1 MKRALLLSTMLMV
14 ALVTSAM
21 PLFNVPTF
29 RIQPNGDTLHCFVS
43 GDEYYNRL
51 HDSAGYTIV
60 CNPQSG
66 WWVYADTLHIDTEHW
81 QLVPTDYVAGRI
93 NPLSVAGLA
102 PDLGVDRDTWLN
114 KQHFEENIE
123 APKTSGANHGRLNNL
138 VIFIH
143 FSDQGEVATPLSTV
157 DAMLN
162 DSSETANSMY
172 NYFRQVSYNKLNI
185 VSHYYPAPS
194 NDTIIS
200 YQDIYPRDYYMP
212 YLGGSYP
219 NGYQT
224 DTERRNRECGL
235 LERAVSYVNA
245 NSPVPTTLDIDMDN
259 DGNVDNVCFVIEG
272 SIFIWGELLW
282 PHKSSLSDRNVYING
297 KHVENYT
304 LMLEGGGSL
313 YFNTSVFC
321 HEMFHS
327 LGAPDL
333 YRYNTNSSGI
343 PVYPIGQW
351 DLMGTSSNPPQH
363 MSSYMKWK
371 YGNWLDSIPTITQPG
386 TYTLHSLGDSTY
398 DNCCYKIATP
408 HPNQWYVLEYRDNTE
423 LFETTLPGKGLLV
436 YRIDNRYN
444 GSASYNGT
452 NRFDEVY
459 LFRPSTNNI
468 NPNITLTEAFFSGST
483 MRNAFTPQTDPFPT
497 LTGDIVDSAFSII
510 DISVPDSTISFTYAP
525 ICLTPHGLTTSNIT
539 DTSAQMSWQTDADSV
554 LLQWR
559 TAGDTAV
566 NSIVVGRQSL
576 LLDTLLP
583 STVYEWRVK
592 SICAVGDSSWFT
604 SWNNFHT
611 TQCLLQ
617 ESTVGVG
624 ETTSFALPFNLYY
637 KYSWTQMIYTS
648 DEVGDAKEI
657 TALSFNY
664 TNNTPATKT
673 NCVIYIGTTTDS
685 AINTYYGNPQFLP
698 SSQMHIVYEGPISC
712 VYGWNTI
719 ELDRPFYYNGTDNLV
734 VAVDDNSGIALFHQM
749 RFRCSFTPGRNSSI
763 TCYNDDVNPEPDMTE
778 NPYFHYRYALQFRA
792 DIRFIGCTLL
802 DMPVFQ
808 VNVLSSDST
817 LGSVTGGGTYESYSF
832 ATLAAIP
839 VANYHFAYWLSGS
852 DTITDNP
859 YTFSVS
865 ADSTIVAYFAI
876 DSFGVNLSAN
886 GGGTVSGGGMYPI
899 GGTATIT
906 ATASDNHHFLYWIGN
921 DDTITYNPCT
931 FTVTSDTVVTA
942 HFAIDSHYVSVLPSD
957 STIGFAYLFG
967 IDGELLNSALLPYGY
982 LVDIYATPN
991 QNMDG
996 YQCTFLQ
1003 WSDGNT
1009 EYRRLITLT
1018 QDTTLVA
1025 MFEAQPL
1032 EGIST
1037 AIDPFKI
1044 IVHADGI
1051 ELIGAAGQAV
1061 TLCDIMGRSLWH
1073 SVACERQYIPVSHA
1087 GVYLLRVGG
1096 HAVRKV
1102 VFR

>member
-1 MKRALLLSTMLMV
+1 MLMI
-14 ALVTSAM
+14 ALATLAM
-21 PLFNVPTF
+21 PVFNVPTF

-60 CNPQSG
+60 HNPQNG
-66 WWVYADTLHIDTEHW
+66 WWVYADTLHTDMEHW

-93 NPLSVAGLA
+93 NPHTVARLV
-102 PDLGVDRDTWLN
+102 PNLGVDRDTWLK
-114 KQHFEENIE
+114 KQHFEENID

-138 VIFIH
+138 VIFIR
-143 FSDQGEVATPLSTV
+143 FSDQGEMATSLNTI

-172 NYFRQVSYNKLNI
+172 NYFKQVSYNKLSI

-200 YQDIYPRDYYMP
+200 YQDIYPRDYYTP
-212 YLGGSYP
+212 FSYQSD
-219 NGYQT
+219 Y
-224 DTERRNRECGL
+224 ERRYREQSL
-235 LERAVSYVNA
+235 LERAVNYVVA
-245 NSPVPTTLDIDMDN
+245 NSPVPTDLDIDMDN
-259 DGNVDNVCFVIEG
+259 DGKVDNVCFVVDG
-272 SIFIWGELLW
+272 WCFAWGELLW
-282 PHKSSLSDRNVYING
+282 PHKGTLNDRYVYING
-297 KHVENYT
+297 KRVWNYT
-304 LMLEGGGSL
+304 IMLSGAGST

-321 HEMFHS
+321 HEMFHT

-333 YRYNTNSSGI
+333 YRYNNTTLDPSDY
-343 PVYPIGQW
+343 PVGQW
-351 DLMGTSSNPPQH
+351 DLMGTNSNPPQH
-363 MSSYMKWK
+363 MSAYMKWK
-371 YGNWLDSIPTITQPG
+371 YGNWLDSIPTITHPG

-398 DNCCYKIATP
+398 DNCCYKIATL

-423 LFETTLPGKGLLV
+423 LFETTLPGKGLLI
-436 YRIDNRYN
+436 YRIDTRYTGN
-444 GSASYNGT
+444 SGNH
-452 NRFDEVY
+452 DEVY
-459 LFRPSTNNI
+459 LFRPSTSDHVPTI
-468 NPNITLTEAFFSGST
+468 PLGMAYFSGST
-483 MRNAFTPQTDPFPT
+483 SRNAFTPQTNPFPT
-497 LTGDIVDSAFSII
+497 FADDIVDSAFAII

-525 ICLTPHGLTTSNIT
+525 VCVTPHGLSTSNIT
-539 DTSAQMSWQTDADSV
+539 DTSARLSWQTGADSV

-559 TAGDTAV
+559 SVNAPDT
-566 NSIVVGRQSL
+566 NSVVLGGQSL
-576 LLDTLLP
+576 MLDTLLP
-583 STVYEWRVK
+583 ATGYEWRVK
-592 SICAVGDSSWFT
+592 SICGIGDSSWFT
-604 SWNNFHT
+604 PWNTFST

-617 ESTVGVG
+617 ETTVGIG
-624 ETTSFALPFNLYY
+624 ETSSFTFPFNTWY
-637 KYSWTQMIYTS
+637 KYSYSQMLYTAA
-648 DEVGDAKEI
+648 EIGEAREI
-657 TALSFNY
+657 TTLSFNY
-664 TNNTPATKT
+664 TAWNRPIVNKDS
-673 NCVIYIGTTTDS
+673 CVIYLGTTTDTTFDDYH
-685 AINTYYGNPQFLP
+685 APFMPFNRL
-698 SSQMHIVYEGPISC
+698 HKVYEGPLTFD
-712 VYGWNTI
+712 YGWNNI
-719 ELDRPFYYNGTDNLV
+719 ELDRSFYYNGTETLI
-734 VAVDDNSGIALFHQM
+734 VAIDDNSGTENTSNH
-749 RFRCSFTPGRNSSI
+749 RFACTNTPGRYSSMA
-763 TCYNDDVNPEPDMTE
+763 CYDDNINFDPTQSYL
-778 NPYFHYRYALQFRA
+778 PYHEARQFRA
-792 DIRFIGCTLL
+792 DIRFIGCSLP

-832 ATLAAIP
+832 ATLTAIP

-876 DSFGVNLSAN
+876 DSFEVNLSAN

-1009 EYRRLITLT
+1009 EHRRLITLT
-1018 QDTTLVA
+1018 QDTVLVA

-1032 EGIST
+1032 EGIPT
-1037 AIDPFKI
+1037 AIDSFTMA
-1044 IVHADGI
+1044 VRANGI
-1051 ELIGAAGQAV
+1051 EVVGAAGQV
-1061 TLCDIMGRSLWH
+1061 VILCDVMGRTLWR
-1073 SVACERQYIPVSHA
+1073 SVAGQRQFIPVSHA
-1087 GVYLLRVGG
+1087 GLYLLRVGDQ
-1096 HAVRKV
+1096 AARKV
-1102 VFR
+1102 IFR